1 MIIIRPLFE
10 LRYYVRIVITPA
22 EFEFF
27 LQRRVKCKLYYM
39 TDELLKLFGV
49 VQYLVLKIF
58 VEAVKVQ

>member
-1 MIIIRPLFE
+1 MIIICPFFE

-27 LQRRVKCKLYYM
+27 LQRRVNYIM

>member
-1 MIIIRPLFE
+1 MIIICPFFE

-27 LQRRVKCKLYYM
+27 FKETM

>member
-1 MIIIRPLFE
+1 MIIICPLFE

-27 LQRRVKCKLYYM
+27 LQRRVNYTM
-39 TDELLKLFGV
+39 TDELFKLF
-49 VQYLVLKIF
+49 VLKIF